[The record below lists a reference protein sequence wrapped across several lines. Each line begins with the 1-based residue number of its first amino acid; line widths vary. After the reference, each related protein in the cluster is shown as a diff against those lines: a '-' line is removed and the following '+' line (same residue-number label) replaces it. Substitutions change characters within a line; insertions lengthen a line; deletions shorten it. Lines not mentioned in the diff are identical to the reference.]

1 MSCDPQSSRAPQV
14 LTDEQRELFRLCG
27 ERILERQRLGF
38 KVGPKALADGRRWAA
53 FPKLPH
59 ALSSGEPV
67 PDEQLKPAL
76 RGGALEIF

>member
-1 MSCDPQSSRAPQV
+1 MSCDPQAGRAPQV

-27 ERILERQRLGF
+27 VRILELRRSGHKF
-38 KVGPKALADGRRWAA
+38 SPEALADARRWARRK
-53 FPKLPH
+53 PLPH

-76 RGGALEIF
+76 RGGALEVF